1 MAVAAAVA
9 DAAAAW
15 HDHQHIV
22 THTYTLANVA
32 QVVLVAARDF
42 YSGSLLRL
50 FLSLCSCSA
59 TYSFSS
65 TLAVRVFLI

>member
-15 HDHQHIV
+15 ARPPAHS
-22 THTYTLANVA
+22 HTYTLANVA
-32 QVVLVAARDF
+32 EVVLVAAGDF

-50 FLSLCSCSA
+50 FLALCSCSA
-59 TYSFSS
+59 THSFSS
-65 TLAVRVFLI
+65 TLAV